1 MRRLEPPVG
10 RTLTDSVVLK
20 TRWPSKWTYH
30 STTLNKPST
39 FLSLP
44 PKTIL
49 ALSDPQHAQRLLS
62 RRTSFQITLPPNPP
76 TVRPV
81 QSLPN
86 APVTPKAKQNHK
98 NQQKTAAAVAVRSA
112 YSLFPPLPTPLS
124 HSSLPNRPR
133 RTTYPN
139 LTINEP
145 IRDTKGKKR
154 AAPEVVPSEDLSAS
168 APAASSKRPRS
179 ATTTTAY
186 ALRPR
191 EMPKKMR

>member
-1 MRRLEPPVG
+1 MDLSLDNSQQAIDLPLSPSEDNS
-10 RTLTDSVVLK
+10 RTLRSSTRAKVPKQKDIIPDHTSSESSNRQTRSV
-20 TRWPSKWTYH
+20 
-30 STTLNKPST
+30 
-39 FLSLP
+39 P
-44 PKTIL
+44 PK
-49 ALSDPQHAQRLLS
+49 
-62 RRTSFQITLPPNPP
+62 RTRDTKG
-76 TVRPV
+76 
-81 QSLPN
+81 
-86 APVTPKAKQNHK
+86 KAKSQES
-98 NQQKTAAAVAVRSA
+98 TEDRS
-112 YSLFPPLPTPLS
+112 SSSSKKCVFTLSPPLPTPLS